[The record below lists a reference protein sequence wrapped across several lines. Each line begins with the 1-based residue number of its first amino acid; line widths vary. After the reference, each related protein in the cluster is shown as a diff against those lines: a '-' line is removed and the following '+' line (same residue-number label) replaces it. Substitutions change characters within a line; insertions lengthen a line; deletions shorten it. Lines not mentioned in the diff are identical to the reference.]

1 MCKWVLVLPIKLLI
15 QIYKMQDSART
26 QDFAGAYSY
35 RAVAE
40 TKAQAGPS
48 QAERPQSNVNLGLS
62 GAQAKVLLTNSWTTY
77 ECLIMCDVI
86 KSAPKM
92 VQWRTVENGAN
103 KQLATPNKYK
113 G

>member
-1 MCKWVLVLPIKLLI
+1 
-15 QIYKMQDSART
+15 MQDSART
-26 QDFAGAYSY
+26 QGFAGAYSY

-40 TKAQAGPS
+40 TNAQAGPS
-48 QAERPQSNVNLGLS
+48 QAERPQSNVNLRLS
-62 GAQAKVLLTNSWTTY
+62 GAQTKVLLTNSWNTY
-77 ECLIMCDVI
+77 ECIIMCHVI

-103 KQLATPNKYK
+103 KLLATPEQYK